1 MYAWCITII
10 LKCSGFVLKCE
21 YEGPEN
27 NSMDVAMKIF
37 SGKTANEVIGLRA
50 YKAAKQV
57 FVRADEIAAYDICV
71 KETD

>member
-1 MYAWCITII
+1 MYSWCITII
-10 LKCSGFVLKCE
+10 LKYSGFVLKCE

-37 SGKTANEVIGLRA
+37 SDKQPNEVIGLRA

-57 FVRADEIAAYDICV
+57 FVVAGEIAAYDICV
-71 KETD
+71 KEMD